1 MAFQVRAS
9 NPAEFDAWVAHMR
22 TLGPKPAAAAPS
34 GDSVKTAS
42 AGATVQGPQAPA
54 QGPQAKADSAAPAS
68 QDPAYAKGEQLFKMK
83 GCIGCHSLQAVDAP
97 KGMIGPN
104 LATVGVAGLYR
115 GGLAQEHRRESRAL
129 DPGAA
134 DGQEG
139 CADAQPRRD
148 RRGGQGAPG
157 VSPRTSITGSDMA
170 TTVLDQ
176 HRVHAAQGEKTGLW
190 SWITTVDHK
199 RIGILYGAT
208 AFFFFL
214 LGGLEALLI
223 RIQLMKPDNNFLTPE
238 AYNQLFTMH
247 GTSMI
252 FLAIM
257 PLSAMFFNYMIPLMI
272 GARDVAFPR
281 LNAFSY
287 WVFLLGGLFLNA
299 GFLFGAAPDQGWYG
313 YANLTS
319 RQFSPGANVDFW
331 NMGLQILGV
340 ASLAAA
346 VNFFVTIV
354 NMRAKGMTMMRMPM
368 FVWMSFITQILLLL
382 AFPVITVALILLM
395 FDRFFGTNFFV
406 PAGGGDPL
414 LWQHLFWIFGHP
426 EVYILVLPAFGIIS
440 EVLPVFSRKPLFGYA
455 AMVFSGAFI
464 AFLGFGV
471 WSHHMFTT
479 GMGPIA
485 DTFFSLATM
494 LIAIPTGVKIFN
506 WMGTMWGGSIQY
518 KTPMYFAL
526 GFIAMFII
534 GGLSGVMHASP
545 PADLQ
550 QNDTYFIVAH
560 FHYVLFGGSIFALTA
575 GAYYWWPKMFGRML
589 DERLGKL
596 HFWLMLIGFN
606 LTFFPMHF
614 VGLNGMPR
622 RIYTYP
628 AELGFQALNQLE
640 TLGAFVLVLVVL
652 GLPGQHLQDHAGARG
667 TRRPTRGTAPRWN
680 GPSPRRRRSG
690 TSQEEPV
697 VHGRDPLW
705 EVKRERGGRLPE
717 PSPGE
722 RARGSTCPTR
732 RTGRSSP
739 RSAWPASLS
748 ASC

>member
-1 MAFQVRAS
+1 
-9 NPAEFDAWVAHMR
+9 
-22 TLGPKPAAAAPS
+22 
-34 GDSVKTAS
+34 
-42 AGATVQGPQAPA
+42 
-54 QGPQAKADSAAPAS
+54 
-68 QDPAYAKGEQLFKMK
+68 
-83 GCIGCHSLQAVDAP
+83 
-97 KGMIGPN
+97 
-104 LATVGVAGLYR
+104 
-115 GGLAQEHRRESRAL
+115 
-129 DPGAA
+129 
-134 DGQEG
+134 
-139 CADAQPRRD
+139 
-148 RRGGQGAPG
+148 
-157 VSPRTSITGSDMA
+157 MA
-170 TTVLDQ
+170 TTALDQ
-176 HRVHAAQGEKTGLW
+176 PHAHAAHAEKTGLW
-190 SWITTVDHK
+190 SWLTTVDHK

-214 LGGLEALLI
+214 LGGIEALII
-223 RIQLMKPDNNFLTPE
+223 RIQLARPDNNFISPE
-238 AYNQLFTMH
+238 TYNQLFTMH
-247 GTSMI
+247 GTTMI

-257 PLSAMFFNYMIPLMI
+257 PLSSMLFNYLIPLMI

-299 GFLFGAAPDQGWYG
+299 SFLFGAAPDTGWYG

-319 RQFSPGANVDFW
+319 RQFSAGPNVDFW

-354 NMRAKGMTMMRMPM
+354 NMRAPGMTMMRMPM

-382 AFPVITVALILLM
+382 AFPVIAVALILLM
-395 FDRFFGTNFFV
+395 FDRFFGTHFFI
-406 PAGGGDPL
+406 PTGGGDPL
-414 LWQHLFWIFGHP
+414 LWQHFFWVFGHP
-426 EVYILVLPAFGIIS
+426 EVYILILPAFGVVS

-455 AMVFSGAFI
+455 AMVFSGVFI

-485 DTFFSLATM
+485 DTFFSLTTM

-506 WMGTMWGGSIQY
+506 WMGTMWYGSLQFR
-518 KTPMYFAL
+518 TPMYFAVA
-526 GFIAMFII
+526 FIAMFII

-560 FHYVLFGGSIFALTA
+560 FHYVLFGGSIFALNA

-589 DERLGKL
+589 DERLGKV

-622 RIYTYP
+622 RTYTYP
-628 AELGFQALNQLE
+628 AELGFTALNQLE
-640 TLGAFVLVLVVL
+640 TAGSLLL
-652 GLPGQHLQDHAGARG
+652 GLAFLVFLINIIRTSRG
-667 TRRPTRGTAPRWN
+667 PRNAPADPWN
-680 GPSPRRRRSG
+680 GATLEWAIPSPPPEWNFDRL
-690 TSQEEPV
+690 PV
-697 VHGRDPLW
+697 VEGRDPLW
-705 EVKRERGGRLPE
+705 EEKRKNGGRLPE
-717 PSPGE
+717 PVAG
-722 RARGSTCPTR
+722 
-732 RTGRSSP
+732 TGAGIHLPNPSYWPLVTAVGVTAVFIGILESP
-739 RSAWPASLS
+739 RWGPWGIIVAVALLLFGLYSWLFEKGYSEFRTPSHGGH
-748 ASC
+748 